1 MPTDSPRA
9 QFTGCALGGVWEIS
23 GNEAFERFSPFRPRS
38 LSPPPSLHRDV
49 PGEMRCVFHINK
61 TLMFADH
68 SVLDKMAH
76 WRLPAAFENEQDKY
90 YSPH

>member
-1 MPTDSPRA
+1 MPTECPRA

-49 PGEMRCVFHINK
+49 PGK
-61 TLMFADH
+61 
-68 SVLDKMAH
+68 
-76 WRLPAAFENEQDKY
+76 
-90 YSPH
+90 